1 MLCLYATWCLL
12 FCPELTEG
20 VVSVLSMSYF
30 SLRGDSGGGLRARN
44 IGGGRGEYLE
54 LTVASLLGLGW
65 DGVMCGFAF
74 NVLFTKVIV
83 LFLYCVGKVYA
94 YFQ

>member
-1 MLCLYATWCLL
+1 
-12 FCPELTEG
+12 
-20 VVSVLSMSYF
+20 MSYF
-30 SLRGDSGGGLRARN
+30 SLRGDSGGGVRARN
-44 IGGGRGEYLE
+44 VGGGQGGILRAYCS
-54 LTVASLLGLGW
+54 TSKLLGLGW

-83 LFLYCVGKVYA
+83 LFLYCCVGKVYA